1 MEGLVKTV
9 MNDVE
14 NVWEKNSVIMLMDLV
29 SMDVSLATLESC
41 VQKVLTIFTLSLLI
55 FMLYKYF
62 KNTNYKRIW
71 LII

>member
-1 MEGLVKTV
+1 MEDLVKTV

-14 NVWEKNSVIMLMDLV
+14 NVWEKNSVITLMDLV
-29 SMDVSLATLESC
+29 SMDVSLANLESC
-41 VQKVLTIFTLSLLI
+41 VHKVLTIFTLSLLI